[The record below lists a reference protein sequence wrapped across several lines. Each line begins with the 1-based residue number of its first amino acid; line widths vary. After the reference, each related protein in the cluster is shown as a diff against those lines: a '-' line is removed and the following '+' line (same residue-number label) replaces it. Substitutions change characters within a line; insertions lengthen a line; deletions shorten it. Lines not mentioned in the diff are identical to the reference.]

1 MKAASKLSIA
11 VAMGIFGTLT
21 CGPVSA
27 QQVLWYHPQLGP
39 MCSGPLGPGPCA
51 AVHQFMQ
58 QQQMLQQVPPHL
70 QPGTIIGNV
79 QNDVS
84 NFDVRNPPN
93 RNNDLVGRDGWVRQ
107 RLGF

>member
-1 MKAASKLSIA
+1 MKAARQLSIA

-27 QQVLWYHPQLGP
+27 QQVLWYDPQLGP

-51 AVHQFMQ
+51 AVQQYMQ
-58 QQQMLQQVPPHL
+58 QQMPQHL

-93 RNNDLVGRDGWVRQ
+93 ENNDLVGRKGWVRQ

>member
-1 MKAASKLSIA
+1 
-11 VAMGIFGTLT
+11 
-21 CGPVSA
+21 
-27 QQVLWYHPQLGP
+27 
-39 MCSGPLGPGPCA
+39 
-51 AVHQFMQ
+51 MQ
-58 QQQMLQQVPPHL
+58 QQIPQHL

-93 RNNDLVGRDGWVRQ
+93 ENNDLVGRNGWVRQ